1 MSKMDFGRK
10 GYNNNF
16 NNRKN
21 RSAPGN
27 YPSKPQPTPEEP
39 VVRTDRAADELR
51 PIDIIPQCN
60 KWAEG
65 SCLIKWGD
73 TQVLCT
79 ASIEEKV
86 PLWVKGTGMGWVT
99 AEYGMLPRSTETR
112 MEREAKLGLQQGRT
126 QEIQRLIGRALRGCV
141 NLKALDGLTIKID
154 CDVIQA
160 DGGTRTASVTGGFVA
175 LYLALVK
182 LAAARGWAYLPIR
195 DFISAV
201 SCGIVNRTA
210 LLDLNFRE
218 DSHAETDANF
228 VMNARGGIIEVQG
241 TAEKAAFTPDEYARL
256 FALAQK
262 AMGTL
267 FRKQKEALER
277 ALNAPVIVPEI
288 PVSGTTTETAEPE
301 LGDKKNH
308 DEQDSVGDTQRA

>member
-1 MSKMDFGRK
+1 MSKMDFGRN
-10 GYNNNF
+10 GHSNY

-21 RSAPGN
+21 RPASSAHLT
-27 YPSKPQPTPEEP
+27 KPAPEEP
-39 VVRTDRAADELR
+39 ITRTDRPADALR
-51 PIDIIPQCN
+51 PIEIIPQCN

-99 AEYGMLPRSTETR
+99 AEYGMLPRSTDVR

-141 NLKALDGLTIKID
+141 NLRALDGLTVKID
-154 CDVIQA
+154 CDVLQA

-175 LYLALVK
+175 LYLAMVK
-182 LAAARGWAYLPIR
+182 LASARGWAYLPIR

-201 SCGIVNRTA
+201 SCGIVNRTP
-210 LLDLNFRE
+210 LLDLDFRE

-241 TAEKAAFTPDEYARL
+241 TAEKTAFTADEYIRL
-256 FALAQK
+256 LTLAQK
-262 AMGTL
+262 AMTTL
-267 FRKQKEALER
+267 FQKQKEALEK
-277 ALNAPVIVPEI
+277 ALGAPVIVPEI
-288 PVSGTTTETAEPE
+288 PLPGTDTATA
-301 LGDKKNH
+301 
-308 DEQDSVGDTQRA
+308 QDSEPKVEVTHDNPDSAGNA